1 MSAREKQCRLVFRI
15 FPPAGLCFMKH
26 PFSCYPPDSDNQI
39 VINQPSVQALYT
51 MKVTVGL
58 LELLRH
64 IPNTL
69 YSKLRRWHT
78 ILIEIPLWSSSILD
92 IYWDRVCILL
102 EYATNA
108 SLHILLNSTFIFTI
122 SFNTQTCDAVSKE
135 SLNNSIIRLTEN
147 RET

>member
-1 MSAREKQCRLVFRI
+1 MSARKKQCRLVFRI
-15 FPPAGLCFMKH
+15 FPQAGLFFIKH
-26 PFSCYPPDSDNQI
+26 TFNCYPPDSDNQI
-39 VINQPSVQALYT
+39 VANQANLQAPYT

-64 IPNTL
+64 IRIISN
-69 YSKLRRWHT
+69 SKLRRWQT
-78 ILIEIPLWSSSILD
+78 ILIEIRLWSSSILD

-108 SLHILLNSTFIFTI
+108 SLRILLNNTFTFTI
-122 SFNTQTCDAVSKE
+122 SFNTQTCDAVSKA